1 MLTQA
6 MKDLIAAFPL
16 GFVATVRADGGPAVS
31 PKGTFLII
39 DDQTLAFGDIRS
51 PKTRANLTA
60 DPRVGVNFIDPF
72 RRKAVR
78 VAGAATVHAKG
89 SDWFTEMHPRW
100 QDAFGDLSRRI
111 GALVKIKI
119 AAASE
124 IRTPP
129 YDDGATEDEMIA
141 LYKDKYGKMF
151 L

>member
-1 MLTQA
+1 MLSQA

-39 DDQTLAFGDIRS
+39 DDRTLAFGDIRS
-51 PKTRANLTA
+51 PKTRANLSA
-60 DPRVGVNFIDPF
+60 DPRVEVNFIDPF

-89 SDWFTEMHPRW
+89 SDWFVQMHPRW
-100 QDAFGDLSRRI
+100 HDAFGDLARRI
-111 GALVKIKI
+111 GALVEIRI

-129 YDDGATEDEMIA
+129 YDDGVTEDEMIE
-141 LYKDKYGKMF
+141 LYKDKYGKLF
-151 L
+151 P